1 MRILIIVVSTA
12 LFLLLTFFGIGPV
25 VFADGS
31 MQERLI
37 TAAIV
42 LALMIGVVLMAKI
55 GLKKFPKNK

>member
-1 MRILIIVVSTA
+1 MRILIKIVSAV

-31 MQERLI
+31 MQERII

-42 LALMIGVVLMAKI
+42 LILMLGLALVTRW
-55 GLKKFPKNK
+55 GLKKVPKTK